1 MNQKIA
7 ERIISD
13 NNETDSVEKM
23 INLKILKNF
32 QLNIYHALAFM
43 IRVKNETIPE
53 AFKRKFETVL
63 AFLSIS
69 FQHAGCH
76 FFNMEITYILTEM
89 LQKR

>member
-32 QLNIYHALAFM
+32 QLNIYYALACTS
-43 IRVKNETIPE
+43 IYDS
-53 AFKRKFETVL
+53 RK
-63 AFLSIS
+63 
-69 FQHAGCH
+69 
-76 FFNMEITYILTEM
+76 
-89 LQKR
+89 K

>member
-32 QLNIYHALAFM
+32 QLNIYHALACTS
-43 IRVKNETIPE
+43 IYDS
-53 AFKRKFETVL
+53 RKKWNNTWSIQKEIWN
-63 AFLSIS
+63 SIS
-69 FQHAGCH
+69 IFIR
-76 FFNMEITYILTEM
+76 N
-89 LQKR
+89 

>member
-1 MNQKIA
+1 
-7 ERIISD
+7 
-13 NNETDSVEKM
+13 
-23 INLKILKNF
+23 
-32 QLNIYHALAFM
+32 M